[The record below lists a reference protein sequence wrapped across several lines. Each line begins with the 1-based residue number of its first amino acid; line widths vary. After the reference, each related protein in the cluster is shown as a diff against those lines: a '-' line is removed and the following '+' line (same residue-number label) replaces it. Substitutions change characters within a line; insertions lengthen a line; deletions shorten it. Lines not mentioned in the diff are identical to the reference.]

1 MGQADT
7 LPIISIARFQ
17 ELGYNCV
24 IYPVSLLRIAMGAV
38 DKALAAMK
46 RDGSVTGVIDQMQ
59 TRKELYELIAYTP
72 GEPWEYRSR

>member
-1 MGQADT
+1 
-7 LPIISIARFQ
+7 PIARFQ

-46 RDGSVTGVIDQMQ
+46 RDGSVSGVIDQMQ

-72 GEPWEYRSR
+72 GVPWEYRQRD